1 VTDAAQGTPDDSV
14 ITQSGIGSEP
24 QASLVHTTLT
34 GLRQP
39 IVLVLLLI
47 AFFTSISGRVL
58 DGILMLTVALLLA
71 SDAGR
76 TRLRSQAGL
85 PATGAV
91 ATGGAQA
98 GRSGQDSRGARRLL
112 IGLAWLA
119 AGLLYAVL
127 VGAFERYSWPITACV
142 ISLSCLMVAIGW
154 QGPLRQRQALTGQ
167 PLRRAWLWGVVVCAG
182 GLWELSSLLQQPHLT
197 TDSYAHP
204 TISALTDP
212 LLGSHPGR
220 SLVLAIWLLLGWF
233 LAGR

>member
-1 VTDAAQGTPDDSV
+1 VTDAAQGTPDDPV
-14 ITQSGIGSEP
+14 ITQSAVGSER
-24 QASLVHTTLT
+24 QAPLAQTALT

-71 SDAGR
+71 LDAGK

-85 PATGAV
+85 SATAAV
-91 ATGGAQA
+91 ASGRAQA
-98 GRSGQDSRGARRLL
+98 GRSGQDSRGVRRLL

-119 AGLLYAVL
+119 VGVLYAVL
-127 VGAFERYSWPITACV
+127 VGTFQRYSWPVTACV
-142 ISLSCLMVAIGW
+142 ISLGCLMVAIGW
-154 QGPLRQRQALTGQ
+154 QGPLRQRPALTGQ

-212 LLGSHPGR
+212 LLASHPGR
-220 SLVLAIWLLLGWF
+220 SLVLGIWLWLGWF